1 MILIPGHA
9 EAVTKGIFERSRGM
23 AGVEVFPA
31 ALLAR
36 DKEEDVIIFLR
47 DLPIPERRKKE
58 LLAQWAKY
66 VGAALTHDM
75 VEAVL
80 GSLAGRI

>member
-1 MILIPGHA
+1 
-9 EAVTKGIFERSRGM
+9 M

-31 ALLAR
+31 ALLA
-36 DKEEDVIIFLR
+36 KEAEDDVIIFLK
-47 DLPIPERRKKE
+47 DMPIPARRKKE

-75 VEAVL
+75 VVAVL
-80 GSLAGRI
+80 GDLADRI